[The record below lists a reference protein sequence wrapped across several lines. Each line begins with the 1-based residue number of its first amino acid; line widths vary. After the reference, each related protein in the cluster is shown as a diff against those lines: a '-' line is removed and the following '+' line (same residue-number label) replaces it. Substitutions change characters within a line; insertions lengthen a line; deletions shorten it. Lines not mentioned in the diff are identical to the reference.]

1 MNKDFITIAKIDGSS
16 EQMEVVA
23 TFKLEE
29 SSKNCIIY
37 KSINDQKYYVA
48 SYDTDL
54 DYSNLN
60 TDFSESEKEQL
71 NKIFNT
77 LNFGGE
83 LSAWV

>member
-1 MNKDFITIAKIDGSS
+1 MNRDFITVAKADGSL

-37 KSINDQKYYVA
+37 KSIHDQKYYAA
-48 SYDTDL
+48 SYDTDS

-77 LNFGGE
+77 INSGGE
-83 LSAWV
+83 LNA

>member
-1 MNKDFITIAKIDGSS
+1 MDKDFISIVKADGNV

-29 SSKNCIIY
+29 TSKNCIIY
-37 KSINDQKYYVA
+37 KSIYDQKYYVA
-48 SYDTDL
+48 SYDNDS

-60 TDFSESEKEQL
+60 TKFNNREIEQL

-77 LNFGGE
+77 INSGGKYN
-83 LSAWV
+83 AWS